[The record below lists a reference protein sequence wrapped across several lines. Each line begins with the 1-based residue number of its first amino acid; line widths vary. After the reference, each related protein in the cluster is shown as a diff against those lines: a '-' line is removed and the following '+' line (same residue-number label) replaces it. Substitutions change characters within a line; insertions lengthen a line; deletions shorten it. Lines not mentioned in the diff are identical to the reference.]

1 MFVYT
6 YKRKIEEIKRRISY
20 RIICFHLIYRN
31 VFPRIEYFLCSCCVS
46 RYAIQLKESLRR
58 DDDSNH
64 NHNHNHN
71 HDDDYIN
78 EFVLAYSG
86 DVVEPDR
93 FIRSGVVL
101 NEKARETNR
110 VRAKL

>member
-1 MFVYT
+1 M
-6 YKRKIEEIKRRISY
+6 
-20 RIICFHLIYRN
+20 IYRN
-31 VFPRIEYFLCSCCVS
+31 VFPRIEYFLCSCCVCYTYS
-46 RYAIQLKESLRR
+46 FFHFKENHC
-58 DDDSNH
+58 DDD
-64 NHNHNHN
+64 
-71 HDDDYIN
+71 DDNGDHYIN
-78 EFVLAYSG
+78 ELVLAYSG